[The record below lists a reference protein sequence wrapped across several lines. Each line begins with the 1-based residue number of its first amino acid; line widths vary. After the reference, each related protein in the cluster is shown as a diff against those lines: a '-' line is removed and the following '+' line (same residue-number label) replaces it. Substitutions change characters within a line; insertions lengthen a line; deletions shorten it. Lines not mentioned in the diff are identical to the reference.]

1 MNRLLASVVAAFSL
15 TACSGGG
22 GAGTGPGPI
31 PNPNPTP
38 TPASTPTPRP
48 SAQIQHVVIIFQEN
62 RTVDNL
68 FNGFPGADTVT
79 SGLNSAGATV
89 PLQQIDLATPYDI
102 DHSHR
107 GFTTEFAT
115 GAMNGFDLVG
125 SGTCRSTCPP
135 KNLRAYGYVPPSQA
149 APYWTMARQYTFA
162 DRMFQT
168 NEGPSFPAHQ
178 YIISGTSLASTS
190 SPLLFS
196 ENPRAPGG
204 GNTAGCDS
212 PPGSLVDLIDPS
224 TGDQSQTA
232 PPCGDHPALFD
243 LLDQHGISWRYYL
256 PNVGP
261 GLWNGPDALS
271 HIRNG
276 PDYANMRM
284 PNTAIL
290 TDIQNNALPGV
301 SWVIPTAAQSDHAY
315 STDGTGPAYVASIVN
330 AIGNSPYWNS
340 TAIFVTWDDWGGWYD
355 HVKPQAYNAYELGFR
370 VPLIV
375 ISPYAKPGYVSHV
388 QHEFG
393 SILRFTEENFGLGS
407 LGYTDARADN
417 LADCFNLSGA
427 PIAFRTIQA
436 NRRADY
442 FLHLAPD
449 PRPPDD

>member
-1 MNRLLASVVAAFSL
+1 VNRLFASVVAAFAL
-15 TACSGGG
+15 TACGSGGG
-22 GAGTGPGPI
+22 ATGPGPI
-31 PNPNPTP
+31 PNPTP
-38 TPASTPTPRP
+38 TPTPTPRP

-79 SGLNSAGATV
+79 SGPNSAGSTV
-89 PLQQIDLATPYDI
+89 ALQPIDLATPYDL

-107 GFTTEFAT
+107 GFTTEYAA

-125 SGTCRSTCPP
+125 SGPCKSVCPP
-135 KNLRAYGYVPPSQA
+135 KNLRAYGYVPPSQTG
-149 APYWTMARQYTFA
+149 PYWSMAQQYAFA

-190 SPLLFS
+190 SPLLFA
-196 ENPRAPGG
+196 ENPAVPGG
-204 GNTAGCDS
+204 GTTAGCDS
-212 PPGSLVDLIDPS
+212 PAGTLADLIDPS
-224 TGDQSQTA
+224 TGDESQKA

-243 LLDQHGISWRYYL
+243 LLDQHGVSWRYYQ
-256 PNVGP
+256 PNLGA
-261 GLWNGPDALS
+261 GLWNGPDALT

-276 PDYANMRM
+276 PDYANVRT

-290 TDIQNNALPGV
+290 TDIQNNALPAV
-301 SWVIPTAAQSDHAY
+301 SWVIPTAAESDHAN
-315 STDGTGPAYVASIVN
+315 STDGSGPEYVASIVN
-330 AIGNSPYWNS
+330 AIGNSPYWS
-340 TAIFVTWDDWGGWYD
+340 TTAIFVTWDDWGGWYD
-355 HVKPQAYNAYELGFR
+355 HVKPQSYNAYELGFR

-393 SILRFTEENFGLGS
+393 SILRFTEETFGLGS
-407 LGYTDARADN
+407 LGYTDARADD
-417 LADCFNLSGA
+417 LADCFSLTGA
-427 PIAFRTIQA
+427 PNAFRTIQA

-449 PRPPDD
+449 RRPPDDDF